1 MDSDRLATDLDA
13 DGFAIVSSIL
23 DRPTITDLQGL
34 FTDAAQFRS
43 TIVMERHGYGRGV
56 YRYFGYPLP
65 PIVQSLRESLYA
77 ALVPVANQWSE
88 RLGSTVRY
96 PAALAAML
104 GVCSEAGQQRPTA
117 LLLKYGSGDF
127 NALHQDVYGEV
138 AFPLQATFL
147 LSEPGVDF
155 SGGEFVLYESRPRR
169 QSVARVVP
177 LGLGDCVVFPNR
189 YRPNANGGRTT
200 FRHGVSLVRSG
211 ERMTLG
217 IILHDAL

>member
-1 MDSDRLATDLDA
+1 
-13 DGFAIVSSIL
+13 
-23 DRPTITDLQGL
+23 
-34 FTDAAQFRS
+34 
-43 TIVMERHGYGRGV
+43 MERHGYGRGV

-65 PIVQSLRESLYA
+65 AVVQSLRERLYA

-88 RLGSTVRY
+88 RLGSKVRY
-96 PAALAAML
+96 PPALAAML
-104 GVCSEAGQQRPTA
+104 DVCIEAGQQRPTA
-117 LLLKYGSGDF
+117 LLLKYASGDF

-177 LGLGDCVVFPNR
+177 LGLGDCVIFPNR
-189 YRPNANGGRTT
+189 YRPNSNGARTT
-200 FRHGVSLVRSG
+200 FRHGVSLVSSG